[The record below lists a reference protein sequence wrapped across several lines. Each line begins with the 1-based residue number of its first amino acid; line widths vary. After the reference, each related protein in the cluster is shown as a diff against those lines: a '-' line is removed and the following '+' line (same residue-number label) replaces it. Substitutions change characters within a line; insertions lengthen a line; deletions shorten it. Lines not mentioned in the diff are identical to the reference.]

1 LGLPV
6 ATTPAITLF
15 LPSLAQRSSFLS
27 RLKPLAKTF
36 LKTLAVGKGEN
47 QALDKP
53 NKKEFLKRDVI
64 FSAEKNLV
72 PGGSQ
77 TVKGFEM
84 EDVKMSGFSSAPCHG
99 FIFCVFSS
107 FYSSSTW
114 AGEGQNK
121 ESKNLW

>member
-1 LGLPV
+1 MPV

-36 LKTLAVGKGEN
+36 LKTLVVVKVEN
-47 QALDKP
+47 QGSDNP
-53 NKKEFLKRDVI
+53 NKKKFLKRDMT
-64 FSAEKNLV
+64 FRTKKNLV

-84 EDVKMSGFSSAPCHG
+84 ENVKRSGFSSAPYHG

-114 AGEGQNK
+114 AGEG
-121 ESKNLW
+121 